1 MELGQLAIN
10 ELGTNIEISALF
22 MLTAEVEMNQFS
34 QLQALGVIAPHYS
47 VHEQIN
53 AQ

>member
-10 ELGTNIEISALF
+10 ELGTNIEISALV

-34 QLQALGVIAPHYS
+34 QLQNVGPVEQNYS
-47 VHEQIN
+47 VHEQKN
-53 AQ
+53 MF